1 MRITKVL
8 IALIVVCLSSGCFL
22 LEQDELMVCEYT
34 PLNGSLS
41 YEVSYLG
48 EDIHDIK
55 IVHESDISKFD
66 QNIKDQKL
74 DDYEKEVDN
83 HNKIKGLDAE
93 LIVDK
98 DVVMV
103 VISVDTKVY
112 NVDKDKH
119 HIFAVNFTDEDFKT
133 PKTLRDK
140 LEANDFKC
148 DPVVNE

>member
-1 MRITKVL
+1 MRITKAL

-41 YEVSYLG
+41 YEVSYLSD
-48 EDIHDIK
+48 DIHEIK
-55 IVHESDISKFD
+55 IVHESDISMFD
-66 QNIKDQKL
+66 QDVKDQKL
-74 DDYEKEVDN
+74 DDYEKEVDE
-83 HNKIKGLDAE
+83 HNKVDGLDAE

-98 DVVMV
+98 DLVMV
-103 VISVDTKVY
+103 VIEVDTKVY
-112 NVDKDKH
+112 DVDEDAH
-119 HIFAVNFTDEDFKT
+119 NIFAVDFNEDDFKT

-140 LEANDFKC
+140 LESHDFKC